1 VRALTFLEVDM
12 SKYWQQFENWLS
24 GIYEQFITYLY
35 SLLLSLFDMLKDFFF
50 WLLEQLWNLVIFLL
64 HALDALVGQIATFDF
79 VSYITLIPEPARNI
93 MALLGISTALT
104 IRGTSLLIR
113 FLLQCIPFVRWG
125 S

>member
-1 VRALTFLEVDM
+1 M

-24 GIYEQFITYLY
+24 DIYEQFITYLY